1 MDILTISGS
10 LRRASTNTA
19 LLQALACQATPPLQI
34 TLFAGLAD
42 LPPFNPDHE
51 GALTPAPVLDFA
63 RAMDRADGIVISCP
77 EYVHAMPGAF
87 KNALDWLVS
96 RQEIIGKP
104 IALLHATHRGED
116 VLADLR
122 RVLRT
127 VSDRFAPDIFAQ
139 FNLRG
144 MTPDAI
150 ADALATPDQAEKL
163 QAFLQDFEK
172 FISADPK
179 QIT

>member
-1 MDILTISGS
+1 
-10 LRRASTNTA
+10 
-19 LLQALACQATPPLQI
+19 
-34 TLFAGLAD
+34 
-42 LPPFNPDHE
+42 
-51 GALTPAPVLDFA
+51 
-63 RAMDRADGIVISCP
+63 
-77 EYVHAMPGAF
+77 VHAMPGAF